1 MRFRGTCYRA
11 HDPRWAFKPQSGEG
25 AKVHGGRF
33 NAKGV
38 PALYLAQTIDGMFAE
53 MGHGFPR
60 RFDPLTV
67 CSYDVDVDDLADLRD
82 DAGRKANHVRLAE
95 LDCPWML
102 DVSEGR
108 IPASWTLAE
117 RLRASGHAGILVPSF
132 ARGARPGMANLVLWE
147 WGPDLPHKVD
157 VFDPSHRLPRD
168 QTSWS

>member
-1 MRFRGTCYRA
+1 
-11 HDPRWAFKPQSGEG
+11 
-25 AKVHGGRF
+25 
-33 NAKGV
+33 V
-38 PALYLAQTIDGMFAE
+38 PALYLALTVDGMFAE

-82 DAGRKANHVRLAE
+82 NVGRKAHNVRLAE
-95 LDCPWML
+95 LDCPWLL

-108 IPASWTLAE
+108 IPASWALAE
-117 RLRASGHAGILVPSF
+117 RLRARDHAGILVPSF
-132 ARGARPGMANLVLWE
+132 ARGAKPGMANLVLWK

-157 VFDPSHRLPRD
+157 VYDPSNRLPKD